1 MSDAENRDASPKESA
16 DAEAELDSLDGRKM
30 AGLLKQAMGE
40 AASPAN
46 KPLLAGV
53 QRKIRQRSQ
62 GKFYG
67 DGWSTSDARTSY
79 ILVAVI
85 MLFIL
90 GVAYFAL
97 GPVDIAP
104 PK

>member
-1 MSDAENRDASPKESA
+1 MSDSESRERNA
-16 DAEAELDSLDGRKM
+16 PEEAELDSIESKKLS
-30 AGLLKQAMGE
+30 GLLKQAMGE
-40 AASPAN
+40 PLTHDPR
-46 KPLLAGV
+46 PLLQGV
-53 QRKIRQRSQ
+53 QRKLRQRSR

-67 DGWSTSDARTSY
+67 DGWSTSNTRINY

-85 MLFIL
+85 MLLIL

-97 GPVDIAP
+97 GPIDVAT